1 MPMQR
6 RHFTTALAGLP
17 AAASAKAPRELLLA
31 VATLPPYVLEVG
43 HPAGDGIDV
52 DIAREALRLGG
63 GYRLRVERLPWR
75 RVLAMLEQGEAD
87 LTAPVRQ
94 TPERRQFLAFSRGY
108 GPNVQHDFYMRR
120 EAGLQ
125 LRKLSDL
132 ASLQV
137 GVVAGFA
144 FPPHLQAA
152 LGSQLEQ
159 AISLPTLLRMVAA
172 RRVDVAVVNNL
183 PGRWL
188 LQELG
193 LGDQLLRQPL
203 SHDSGDQTHMAVS
216 RAKPDQEA
224 ILAALDRGLAMLA
237 RAPGGW
243 TRFETPYLKP
253 LPAPAALRSS
263 GGGGSG

>member
-17 AAASAKAPRELLLA
+17 AAGASAARELLLA
-31 VATLPPYVLEVG
+31 VATLPPYVLEAG
-43 HPAGDGIDV
+43 HPAGDGIDI
-52 DIAREALRLGG
+52 DIVREALRLGG

-75 RVLAMLEQGEAD
+75 RVLAMLEQGDAD
-87 LTAPVRQ
+87 LTTAARE

-108 GPNVQHDFYMRR
+108 GGSVQHDFYMRR
-120 EAGLQ
+120 ERGPAI
-125 LRKLSDL
+125 RKLADL
-132 ASLQV
+132 ASLQI

-144 FPPHLQAA
+144 FPAQLQAA
-152 LGSQLEQ
+152 LGGQQEQ
-159 AISLPTLLRMVAA
+159 AINLPTLLRMVAA
-172 RRVDVAVVNNL
+172 RRVDVAVVNHL

-193 LGDQLLRQPL
+193 LGEQLLRQPY

-216 RAKPDQEA
+216 RVKPDQQA

-243 TRFETPYLKP
+243 ARFETPYLKP
-253 LPAPAALRSS
+253 LPAPAALRPS

>member
-1 MPMQR
+1 MPLQR
-6 RHFTTALAGLP
+6 RHFNCTLAGLP
-17 AAASAKAPRELLLA
+17 AWAGASGPRELLLA
-31 VATLPPYVLEVG
+31 AAPLPPYVLEAG
-43 HPAGDGIDV
+43 HPAGDGIDI

-87 LTAPVRQ
+87 LTNAARD

-108 GPNVQHDFYMRR
+108 GGNVLHDFYMRR
-120 EAGLQ
+120 ERGQAVRRLVD
-125 LRKLSDL
+125 LS
-132 ASLQV
+132 SLHV

-152 LGSQLEQ
+152 LQGPMDQ
-159 AISLPTLLRMVAA
+159 AINLPTLMRMVAA
-172 RRVDVAVVNNL
+172 RRVEVAVVNHL

-193 LGDQLLRQPL
+193 LADQLLRQPY

-216 RAKPDQEA
+216 RAKPDQAA
-224 ILAALDRGLAMLA
+224 IVAALDRGLAMLA

-243 TRFETPYLKP
+243 ARFEAPYLKP
-253 LPAPAALRSS
+253 LPAPAVLRSS
-263 GGGGSG
+263 GGAVSG

>member
-17 AAASAKAPRELLLA
+17 AAASATAPRELLLA
-31 VATLPPYVLEVG
+31 VSTLPPYVLEAG

-87 LTAPVRQ
+87 LTAAARE
-94 TPERRQFLAFSRGY
+94 TPERRQFLGFSRGY
-108 GPNVQHDFYMRR
+108 GGTVQHDFYMRR
-120 EAGLQ
+120 ERGTAI
-125 LRKLSDL
+125 RKLADL
-132 ASLQV
+132 ASLHV

-144 FPPHLQAA
+144 FPPPLQAA
-152 LGSQLEQ
+152 LGGQLDQ

-172 RRVDVAVVNNL
+172 RRVDVAVVNHL

-193 LGDQLLRQPL
+193 LADQLLRQPF

-216 RAKPDQEA
+216 RVKPDQEA

-243 TRFETPYLKP
+243 ARFETPYLKP
-253 LPAPAALRSS
+253 LPAPAVPRPS